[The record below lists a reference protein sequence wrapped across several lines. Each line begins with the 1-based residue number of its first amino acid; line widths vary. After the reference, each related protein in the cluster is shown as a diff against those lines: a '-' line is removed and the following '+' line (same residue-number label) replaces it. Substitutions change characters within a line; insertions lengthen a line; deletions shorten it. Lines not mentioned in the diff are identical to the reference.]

1 MPHNYGNTVQTLV
14 SDPTGMGVP
23 ARLALAYLERK
34 HIDPDPLLKRCGLE
48 RASLEAG
55 KRIKLTSQIAFLS
68 EVGEAVGNEWLGL
81 DLADEVD
88 LREMGMIYYVTAS
101 SHTFEEALRRLM
113 RYVRLGNEALVLQMD
128 QGAICR
134 VTLSYSGV
142 ARHRDRHQTEFL
154 TMVLLR
160 LCRKLLGQHIVPVS
174 ASFVHHRI
182 RDLGAIR
189 KRFGCD
195 VAFDAFADQLSFDG
209 TLLERPIV
217 GDDPHL
223 NELMVK
229 LCEDAL
235 AVRASNVSA
244 FRTLV
249 ENTIAPL
256 LPHAEANAAIVARR
270 LGLSERT
277 FARRLAAD
285 GVSFGEILDGL
296 RREMALDYLQ
306 EGLQVSQI
314 AWLLGF
320 GQLSSFSHA
329 CRRWTGKCPSEHRRA
344 SKQRL
349 IA

>member
-1 MPHNYGNTVQTLV
+1 MKHNYGNTVQTLALG
-14 SDPTGMGVP
+14 PTGMGVP
-23 ARLALAYLERK
+23 ARLALDHLERK
-34 HIDPDPLLKRCGLE
+34 HIDPDPLLNRCGLK
-48 RASLEAG
+48 RASLDER
-55 KRIKLTSQIAFLS
+55 KRINLASQIAFLN
-68 EVGEAVGNEWLGL
+68 EVGGAIGNEWLGL
-81 DLADEVD
+81 DLADQVD
-88 LREMGMIYYVTAS
+88 LREMGMIYYVAS
-101 SHTFEEALRRLM
+101 SSHILEDALRRLI

-134 VTLSYSGV
+134 ITLSYSGV

-154 TMVLLR
+154 AMVLLR
-160 LCRKLLGQHIVPVS
+160 LCRQLLGQHIVPVS
-174 ASFVHHRI
+174 ATFVHHRI
-182 RDLGAIR
+182 GNLGAIR
-189 KRFGCD
+189 QRFGCD
-195 VAFDAFADQLSFDG
+195 VAFDAYADQLSFDG
-209 TLLERPIV
+209 ALLKRPIV

-223 NELMVK
+223 NEIMVK
-229 LCEDAL
+229 LCEDTL
-235 AVRASNVSA
+235 AARASNVSP

-296 RREMALDYLQ
+296 RHEMALSYLQ
-306 EGLQVSQI
+306 DGLQASQI

-320 GQLSSFSHA
+320 HQLSSFSHA

-344 SKQRL
+344 YKQRL
-349 IA
+349 VA